1 MPLREGAAGGA
12 PLAALLFLLLCVACL
27 CAPFF
32 SVVFGLMVL
41 FRLAKVP
48 QPWFGAAMQLLAQML
63 LSPRFF
69 REWKSPAVLTAW
81 AKAQPA
87 NISQWPSKGKYM

>member
-1 MPLREGAAGGA
+1 MWLVCV
-12 PLAALLFLLLCVACL
+12 LLFSLLCLVWLACFVSL
-27 CAPFF
+27 CIDL
-32 SVVFGLMVL
+32 VG
-41 FRLAKVP
+41 LAKVP
-48 QPWFGAAMQLLAQML
+48 QPWFGAALQLLAQML

-69 REWKSPAVLTAW
+69 REWQSPAVLTAW